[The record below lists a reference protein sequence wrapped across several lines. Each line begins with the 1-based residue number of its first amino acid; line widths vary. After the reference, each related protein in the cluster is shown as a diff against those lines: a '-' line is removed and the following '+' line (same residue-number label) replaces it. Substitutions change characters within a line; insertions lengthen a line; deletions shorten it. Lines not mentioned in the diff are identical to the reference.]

1 MFHRG
6 HGVTMGLLAL
16 AAILYGGMSAY
27 FSWINKRRRD
37 GLEDRKV
44 EGMSNDEIEELGDE
58 SPRYVFTI

>member
-1 MFHRG
+1 
-6 HGVTMGLLAL
+6 MGLLAL